1 MSWVIGQLSV
11 AEDVLCAGEEIHG
24 LYQKI
29 KPASNRRKKIPARAG
44 DLSRFAYFVFEREG
58 GAIWK
63 DVNKVAALYERLV
76 SYRPLDF
83 VNTYGL
89 LSTDGETENVGY
101 FLNQRRGL
109 KYLLAAK
116 VRDDWDYA
124 KRWSQVNPRASVLD
138 AVIGEDDK
146 GRPQLEFRPRHLFG
160 FIVAQLIQDWS
171 GGAKYKFCKRPGCR
185 EWFYY
190 GPGTDHRE
198 TAQYHSKK
206 CNLAHAYQIRK
217 EQSK

>member
-1 MSWVIGQLSV
+1 M
-11 AEDVLCAGEEIHG
+11 AELTLNWPSAR
-24 LYQKI
+24 Y
-29 KPASNRRKKIPARAG
+29 RRKKIPATTT
-44 DLSRFAYFVFEREG
+44 LSGTAYLVFEREG
-58 GAIWK
+58 GVIGK
-63 DVNKVAALYERLV
+63 DISRVAALYERLV

-89 LSTDGETENVGY
+89 LSTDGERETVGY
-101 FLNQRRGL
+101 FLNLRRGL
-109 KYLLAAK
+109 KHLLAAK
-116 VRDDWDYA
+116 KRDDWDYA
-124 KRWSQVNPRASVLD
+124 RRWWQANPHAAPLD

-171 GGAKYKFCKRPGCR
+171 GGAKYKFCKSPGCR

-198 TAQYHSKK
+198 TAVYHSKK
-206 CNLAHAYQIRK
+206 CQMAHAYQLRK
-217 EQSK
+217 EQTK